1 MSRPRVFVLTVGF
14 GLGGAEQLILTTAPR
29 LRDAGFEVT
38 VGALKGM
45 GPIAGELHAR
55 GIRCVAFGGAGR
67 RDLPVLARLFLFLR
81 REPMDLIHAHLF
93 RANVAARVI
102 GRMAGVPVIVTAH
115 HDTDVWMGRRHR
127 LLERLTARLSDR
139 IVTCSDAVGEYA
151 VGKLGLPK
159 ALVCT
164 LRNAIEIEPE
174 RGSAEERRQLR
185 RAFGA
190 ADGDLL
196 VGTLGR
202 LQEPKKGLS
211 HFLAAAARV
220 AAEMPRAR
228 FVLVGDGPSRALL
241 EQQAAACGIA
251 SRTHFAGPR
260 RDVGA
265 AMAAFD
271 LFVQPSLWEGFGLT
285 LLEAMAARRP
295 IVASRVGGV
304 PEVVRDDREG
314 LLVPAGDPDAC
325 ARAMITILSDPERA
339 RRYGEAGRARVVAEF
354 GIDRLVDETV
364 ALYHG
369 LLEGSEASGSAA
381 SGAASE
387 APADRR
393 GRAA

>member
-1 MSRPRVFVLTVGF
+1 
-14 GLGGAEQLILTTAPR
+14 
-29 LRDAGFEVT
+29 
-38 VGALKGM
+38 
-45 GPIAGELHAR
+45 
-55 GIRCVAFGGAGR
+55 
-67 RDLPVLARLFLFLR
+67 
-81 REPMDLIHAHLF
+81 
-93 RANVAARVI
+93 
-102 GRMAGVPVIVTAH
+102 
-115 HDTDVWMGRRHR
+115 
-127 LLERLTARLSDR
+127 
-139 IVTCSDAVGEYA
+139 VTCSDAVGRYA
-151 VGKLGLPK
+151 VDTLRLPAAK
-159 ALVCT
+159 VCT
-164 LRNAIEIEPE
+164 LRNAIEIEPA

-185 RAFGA
+185 CAFGA
-190 ADGDLL
+190 AECDLL

-202 LQEPKKGLS
+202 LQEPKKGLT
-211 HFLAAAARV
+211 HFLAAAAKV

-228 FVLVGDGPSRALL
+228 FVLVGDGPARALL
-241 EQQAAACGIA
+241 ERQAAACGIA

-314 LLVPAGDPDAC
+314 LLVPPGDPDAC
-325 ARAMITILSDPERA
+325 ARAMIAILNDPEKA

-364 ALYHG
+364 LLYRR
-369 LLEGSEASGSAA
+369 LLDRSAASAGAAAGATASGSSATR
-381 SGAASE
+381 
-387 APADRR
+387 PDDRR